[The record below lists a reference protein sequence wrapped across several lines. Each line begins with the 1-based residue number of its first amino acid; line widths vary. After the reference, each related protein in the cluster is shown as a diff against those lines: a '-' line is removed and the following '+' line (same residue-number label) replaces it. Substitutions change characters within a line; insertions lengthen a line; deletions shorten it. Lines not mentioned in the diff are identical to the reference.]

1 MAVVEGEI
9 VRAGGGVEKS
19 DFADNAGE
27 APDEEGE
34 RAGCERGMYGV
45 VEWDLGDELG
55 DEAGVGLGGVD
66 AVLGEVEAETVG
78 GEGERGGGG
87 EERVADG
94 GGVRGRCR
102 QRGEVASQTQLVHRR
117 RRERG

>member
-1 MAVVEGEI
+1 MVEGEI

-19 DFADNAGE
+19 DFADDAGE

-34 RAGCERGMYGV
+34 HTGCERGMYGV

-94 GGVRGRCR
+94 GDVWGRCR
-102 QRGEVASQTQLVHRR
+102 QRGEVAGQLVHRR